1 MSHAERAARKQQ
13 TFIVHQV
20 FFQFKEGINWDSEKA
35 KKAEQATLRHPREI
49 SQIKAWFCG
58 RSIIARPQAA
68 DFSLIGY
75 FAGREDLDAYMV
87 HPDHLRGV
95 ELWKEIS
102 TWTVSDIVVAAADL
116 NKLSH
121 MTGSRAG
128 V

>member
-1 MSHAERAARKQQ
+1 MKQR

-20 FFQFKEGINWDSEKA
+20 FFQFKKGINWDNEKA
-35 KKAEQATLRHPREI
+35 KEAEQATLRHPLEI

-58 RSIIARPQAA
+58 RSIIARPQAV

-75 FAGREDLDAYMV
+75 FARREDLDAYMV

-95 ELWKEIS
+95 ALWKDIS
-102 TWTVSDIVVAAADL
+102 TWTVSDIAVAAADL

-121 MTGSRAG
+121 MTGG
-128 V
+128 QDGL

>member
-1 MSHAERAARKQQ
+1 MNREGTMKQQ

-20 FFQFKEGINWDSEKA
+20 FFQFKKGIDWDDEKA
-35 KKAEQATLRHPREI
+35 KKAEQVTLHHPRDI
-49 SQIKAWFCG
+49 NQIKAWFCG
-58 RSIIARPQAA
+58 RSIIARPQAV

-75 FAGREDLDAYMV
+75 FACREDLDAYMV
-87 HPDHLRGV
+87 HPDHLKGV

-121 MTGSRAG
+121 MTGSQDG
-128 V
+128 L